1 MDLTLL
7 KDIVIIFALSTGVNL
22 LFTKLK
28 LPTIL
33 GYLLTGIVAGPH
45 VLEIIESAHNIE
57 MMAEIGVILLLFT
70 IGMEFSLKHL
80 LKIRHVVFLGGLM
93 QMLLTAGTFW
103 LVSGFYGV
111 DWKGGLFMGF
121 LAALSSSALV
131 LKLLQERMELT
142 SNYGRTVL
150 GILIFQDLMLVPL
163 ILFTNLLGNPSGD
176 VGMEILILTLK
187 VSGVFVF
194 VYVGNKWLFPKLLHF
209 IALAKNQELFMMSI
223 FLICLGVALL
233 TSSLGLSLAFGAFLA
248 GLMISESEY
257 SHNAFSSLIPLKD
270 TFGSFFFVSIGMLLD
285 VSFVMHNFPL
295 VLLTVLM
302 VILIKTVIASG
313 TGFALGHTFKG
324 TIMVGLAL
332 AQVGEFSFILAKIG
346 VSYKLITENYY
357 QLFLSVAIVSMA
369 ASPFLIMV
377 SGRLANILLKL
388 PLPVWVVKGIFPL
401 REAYIPE
408 FSNHLV
414 IIGKD
419 EAALKLS
426 SMAKYMKMPH
436 VSIIFDPA
444 LARQQQNK
452 GDMVVYG
459 DAQNEPI
466 LRKAHI
472 PTADIVVISVGDYLP
487 ALSIIEKIRN
497 MNKTV
502 CILVRAKNIRNLD
515 QLYGMGVDQ
524 VFPEKL
530 EVAIDLFNRVLA
542 RRLVPRREINRI
554 ISHIR
559 GDYYGE
565 FLEKDI
571 KNAPL
576 LPDELSLLEITAL
589 LIDDGSEADGKTLL
603 EMHLRKR
610 TGASLLAIK
619 RAGEVIDHPSTKL
632 VLKGGDTAYLLG
644 NPEQINQVAELF
656 TVESND

>member
-22 LFTKLK
+22 IFTKLK

-33 GYLLTGIVAGPH
+33 GYLLTGVVAGPY
-45 VLEIIESAHNIE
+45 LLGIIESHSNIE
-57 MMAEIGVILLLFT
+57 MMSEIGVILLLFT

-80 LKIRHVVFLGGLM
+80 LKIRRVVFLGGLM
-93 QMLLTAGTFW
+93 QLLFTAGAFF
-103 LVSGFYGV
+103 VASRFYGL

-131 LKLLQERMELT
+131 LKLLQERLELT

-163 ILFTNLLGNPSGD
+163 ILFTNLLGTPNAD
-176 VGMEILILTLK
+176 VAMELFYLSLK
-187 VSGVFVF
+187 VGGVFVF
-194 VYVGNKWLFPKLLHF
+194 VYVGNKWLFPQLLHY

-223 FLICLGVALL
+223 FLICSAVALL

-285 VSFVMHNFPL
+285 SSFVIHNLPL
-295 VLLTVLM
+295 VFFSVLM
-302 VILIKTVIASG
+302 VIFIKTFIAGG
-313 TGFALGHTFKG
+313 TGFILGHTFKG
-324 TIMVGLAL
+324 TVMVGLAL

-346 VSYKLITENYY
+346 SSYKLITADLY
-357 QLFLSVAIVSMA
+357 QLFLAVAIITMA
-369 ASPFLIMV
+369 ASPFLILV
-377 SGRLANILLKL
+377 SSRLANLMLKL
-388 PLPVWVVKGIFPL
+388 PLPVWLVKGLFPL
-401 REAYIPE
+401 QEIEIPE

-419 EAALKLS
+419 ETAIKLS
-426 SMAKYMKMPH
+426 AMASYLNMPH

-444 LARQQQNK
+444 LARAQLLK

-466 LRKAHI
+466 LHKAHI
-472 PTADIVVISVGDYLP
+472 ETADIVVISVGDYLP
-487 ALSIIEKIRN
+487 SLSIIEKIRN
-497 MNKTV
+497 INKTI
-502 CILVRAKNIRNLD
+502 CILVRAKNIRNID
-515 QLYGMGVDQ
+515 QLYRMGVNQ

-530 EVAIDLFNRVLA
+530 EIAIDLFNRVLM
-542 RRLVPRREINRI
+542 RRLVPKREINQI

-559 GDYYGE
+559 SDYYGD
-565 FLEKDI
+565 FREKDVLYGSML
-571 KNAPL
+571 N
-576 LPDELSLLEITAL
+576 DELSLFEIST
-589 LIDDGSEADGKTLL
+589 IKIEMGSNADGRSLL
-603 EMHLRKR
+603 ELELRNT
-610 TGASLLAIK
+610 TGASLLALK
-619 RAGEVIDHPSTKL
+619 RKGEIIEHPEPAM
-632 VLKGGDTAYLLG
+632 VLQGGDTAFLLG
-644 NPEQINQVAELF
+644 NAEQINKASELF
-656 TVESND
+656 SFE